1 MRKYD
6 FGHFLLS
13 PEFFME
19 DKLKSWDALERN
31 GARPADS
38 YFLHVKDTVNAI
50 DEKVICYDLTDGLT
64 KFFDGG
70 VEVTDIGSTK
80 KIAQEGDFAISR
92 MRSYL
97 EEMGMVERRELK
109 QLFSSEFLVFR
120 PRTGKLSAQTF
131 FALCMTKAV
140 QTILKRGQYGTEHP
154 RFYDFLLTALPVPD
168 CLLSLDGNLKG
179 TIQQALKVRAS
190 SRAAY
195 SRAESLLLSSLGLA
209 GWMPEDRL
217 WFVRDYAEVREAE
230 RFDADYF
237 QPKYDEIINAVKAC
251 PGGWDALGNLANLK
265 ARNYQ
270 PEAGR
275 EYKYIELADIGA
287 NGEITGCTAEKG
299 RDLPTRARRQVSAG
313 DVIVSSIEGS
323 LESVALIHD
332 EYDKGLCSTGFH
344 VVRSEAINPET
355 LLVLLKSAAGQM
367 QLEKGC
373 RGTILTAIGKDELA
387 KIVLPILPRET
398 QAEIR
403 RMAVE
408 SFRLR
413 AESGRLLERAK
424 RAVEIAIEENEEAA
438 REWLTKETG
447 ETA

>member
-1 MRKYD
+1 MCFEPYKNANLKYIPI
-6 FGHFLLS
+6 G
-13 PEFFME
+13 
-19 DKLKSWDALERN
+19 DALLASQYGLSIEMNEEGNGTKIYRMNEITNMMCDRN
-31 GARPADS
+31 LAKYAPIGSKEIEIYKLNDRDVLFNRTNSQAFVGRTGIFKKFSDEDFVFAS
-38 YFLHVKDTVNAI
+38 YLIRIIPNPEIVTPEYLTAFLNTKYGVLDVKRRSRVSINQSNVNA
-50 DEKVICYDLTDGLT
+50 E
-64 KFFDGG
+64 
-70 VEVTDIGSTK
+70 
-80 KIAQEGDFAISR
+80 
-92 MRSYL
+92 
-97 EEMGMVERRELK
+97 ELK
-109 QLFSSEFLVFR
+109 LIEIPLIGQQIQSLITTAFDNAFNLIQASE
-120 PRTGKLSAQTF
+120 TT
-131 FALCMTKAV
+131 
-140 QTILKRGQYGTEHP
+140 
-154 RFYDFLLTALPVPD
+154 
-168 CLLSLDGNLKG
+168 
-179 TIQQALKVRAS
+179 
-190 SRAAY
+190 Y

-209 GWMPEDRL
+209 GWLPEDRL

-332 EYDKGLCSTGFH
+332 EYDKALCSTGFH

-367 QLEKGC
+367 QIEKGC

-387 KIVLPILPRET
+387 KIVLPILPQET
-398 QAEIR
+398 QGEIR

-413 AESGRLLERAK
+413 AESGRLLECAK